1 MNGSAP
7 TTAPTGPRSGGLERA
22 TRDAEPHWTRS
33 EQCWVLALAMAVAA
47 LASWHLGRPTFWNDE
62 AATWAISGHGFGDVL
77 HVLSTSGGDRGA
89 ALYYV
94 VAFGWMRLFGTTE
107 IALRSLSVLAATL
120 AILPFHAVA
129 RRVVSRPA
137 AWAAGLLFATS
148 SLLVTYARDARTYT
162 FALLLVLVA
171 VWTFLRAVES
181 TRTREWWIF
190 VGVAFVAVAAHWFS
204 ALVVI
209 ACFASFAFWRRP
221 LGVLRRPVVVS
232 AAALGIGALAI
243 AAQIALGA
251 NTGLGWVAPLNAAEL
266 RAVASGFTGSEVP
279 IIQLAVTAVLV
290 VGLVVAW
297 SERAARR
304 VPPIVITWFLVPIA
318 ATIAVSTVKPVL
330 VTRYLIVAL
339 PGLTLLLGLGV
350 AAVARLRTFAAVSGA
365 ALVAIVGLHGY
376 SGLWSSS
383 RGGEDW
389 RSVVAAV
396 ATHARPD
403 EAIVVFPATAVSAF
417 SYYARGQPR
426 LAGRAGPAWPAV
438 RWNSPFTRDISNGS
452 VLQSHVALSPGV
464 WLVVRAPHGGVVARS
479 VQESPVLDRLER
491 KLAREHPVVTLVSQ
505 WDQHDTVY
513 VIHYTGSTRQ

>member
-7 TTAPTGPRSGGLERA
+7 TSAPPRPRSGVPEPA
-22 TRDAEPHWTRS
+22 THAAGPRWTRS
-33 EQCWVLALAMAVAA
+33 EQWWVLGLAGVVAA
-47 LASWHLGRPTFWNDE
+47 LGSWHLGRPTFWNDE
-62 AATWAISGHGFGDVL
+62 AATWAISGHGFGDLL

-94 VAFGWMRLFGTTE
+94 VAYGWMRMFGTTE
-107 IALRSLSVLAATL
+107 VALRSLSVFAAALAVV
-120 AILPFHAVA
+120 PFHAVA

-137 AWAAGLLFATS
+137 AWSAGLIFATS
-148 SLLVTYARDARTYT
+148 SLLVTYSRDARTYT
-162 FALLLVLVA
+162 FALLLVLLA

-181 TRTREWWIF
+181 TQTREWWIF
-190 VGVAFVAVAAHWFS
+190 VAASLVAIAAHWFS
-204 ALVVI
+204 ALVI
-209 ACFASFAFWRRP
+209 LACFASFAFWRRP
-221 LGVLRRPVVVS
+221 LGVLRRRVVVS
-232 AAALGIGALAI
+232 ALALAIGVLPI

-251 NTGLGWVAPLNAAEL
+251 DTGLGWVAPLNAAEL
-266 RAVASGFTGSEVP
+266 RTVASDFTGSAVP
-279 IIQLAVTAVLV
+279 ILQLAVAAVLV

-304 VPPIVITWFLVPIA
+304 VPPIVITWFLLPVA

-339 PGLTLLLGLGV
+339 PGLALLLGLGI
-350 AAVARLRTFAAVSGA
+350 AAAARRRTFAAVCGA
-365 ALVAIVGLHGY
+365 ALVAVVGLHGY
-376 SGLWSSS
+376 SSLWSSS

-389 RSVVAAV
+389 RSVVSAV
-396 ATHARPD
+396 ASRAGPD

-426 LAGRAGPAWPAV
+426 LAGRVGPAWPAV
-438 RWNSPFTRDISNGS
+438 RWGSPFTRDIANES
-452 VLQSHVALSPGV
+452 VLQPDFAVSPGV

-491 KLAREHPVVTLVSQ
+491 KLASEHPVVTLVAP